1 MLKTINLAYQ
11 NNRRIGRHFFRLV
24 QKFTRFLGK
33 SETLLY
39 QDRLTFHSKNKSIER
54 GYLVHGVVR
63 RACLNRKTKLI
74 FHRYHCLN
82 IFLSEVLLHNF
93 RQTDKIQGLCK
104 KNN

>member
-1 MLKTINLAYQ
+1 MLKTINLSYQ
-11 NNRRIGRHFFRLV
+11 NNRQIGRYFFRLA
-24 QKFTRFLGK
+24 QKFPRFLGM

-54 GYLVHGVVR
+54 GHLVYRVVR
-63 RACLNRKTKLI
+63 WACLNRKTKLT
-74 FHRYHCLN
+74 FHRYHCQN

-93 RQTDKIQGLCK
+93 QTDMIQGLCQ